1 MAGDKITI
9 TNISPIEHNGVVQS
23 YRVRFSRTSRLGTE
37 SDVYIYDASTS
48 GNSTSSKFV
57 PLIDIDSIKDI
68 IYEQIKIDLV
78 NGDEDSDAE

>member
-37 SDVYIYDASTS
+37 SDIYIYDASTS
-48 GNSTSSKFV
+48 GSSTSSKFV
-57 PLIDIDSIKDI
+57 PLIDIEAIKNI
-68 IYEQIKIDLV
+68 IYEQIKKDLV